1 MASIYQ
7 RDTDGHYPRPVRLAV
22 GNGMQLHLWCEFQE
36 RFKIGKIQEI
46 YGMTEGGIVL
56 RNEDGPRWKRRK
68 ILVGFEGNSNQNKIY
83 YFFMK

>member
-22 GNGMQLHLWCEFQE
+22 GNGMQLHLWLEFQE

-56 RNEDGPRWKRRK
+56 RNEDGHVGNVGM
-68 ILVGFEGNSNQNKIY
+68 ILVGFEGNSNQN
-83 YFFMK
+83 